1 MVSVDHIEVK
11 IGNSRRLVLKDG
23 VLQEK
28 DLKVLERKQGIIAD
42 LLMVG
47 LVYFIFGKTLGIV
60 IGLNSLINRVI
71 KLIV

>member
-1 MVSVDHIEVK
+1 MVSVDRIEVK

-47 LVYFIFGKTLGIV
+47 LVYFIFGKTLGIM
-60 IGLNSLINRVI
+60 IGLNSLINRVV